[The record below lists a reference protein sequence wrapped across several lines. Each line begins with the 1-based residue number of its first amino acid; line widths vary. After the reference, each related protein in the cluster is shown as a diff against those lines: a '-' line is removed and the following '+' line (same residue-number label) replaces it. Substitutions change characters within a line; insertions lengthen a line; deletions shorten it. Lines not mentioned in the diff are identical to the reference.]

1 MTTMDDRLVQNMS
14 QILRLLLRDK
24 THTNSIIKQTGIYK
38 NNVFEAIKY
47 LEKAGLATRFKDKKV
62 HRQKVFIQL
71 KEFGQQLADFIENA
85 EKFEKSFDDL
95 RNTITRVYDLPKDA
109 EEKVIHSLL
118 LDRGLNRQ
126 EIDSY
131 KDHILFAEAFESD
144 SMSVLIDG
152 IIRKYA
158 LFLLEFSPNN
168 FAKDFLKEIITRKL
182 SNYLIIRIENIV
194 KDAYFRSEKYAIDL
208 PKHVTMKNRT
218 NEMVE
223 EISSLFFYFVKEQ
236 VNYTYKNRHIR
247 NEVKN
252 IVSSLFSIFHLP
264 KESIEQKLKEEIE
277 FIETH
282 PPRKI
287 SPYLDVDQVRRS
299 NEIQM
304 EIYNY
309 VGELNI
315 SA

>member
-1 MTTMDDRLVQNMS
+1 MDDRLVQDMS
-14 QILRLLLRDK
+14 RILHLLLEGR
-24 THTNSIIKQTGIYK
+24 TNINSIIKQTGIYK
-38 NNVFEAIKY
+38 NNVFEATKY
-47 LEKAGLATRFKDKKV
+47 LEKAGLAIRYKDRKI

-71 KEFGQQLADFIENA
+71 NEFGQQLADFIENA

-95 RNTITRVYDLPKDA
+95 RNKMTRVYDLPKDA
-109 EEKVIHSLL
+109 EKKVIHSLL
-118 LDRGLNRQ
+118 LNRGLNRQ
-126 EIDSY
+126 EIESY
-131 KDHILFAEAFESD
+131 ENHILCAEAFESD

-152 IIRKYA
+152 IVRKYA

-168 FAKDFLKEIITRKL
+168 YAKDFLKEIITRKL
-182 SNYLIIRIENIV
+182 SNYLIIRIENTV
-194 KDAYFRSEKYAIDL
+194 KDAYSRSKKYEINL
-208 PKHVTMKNRT
+208 PEHVAMKNRI

-223 EISSLFFYFVKEQ
+223 ENSSLFFYFVDEQ
-236 VNYTYKNRHIR
+236 VNYPYKNRHIC

-277 FIETH
+277 FRESHPHPKDIPYFDEYEFKSTEET
-282 PPRKI
+282 
-287 SPYLDVDQVRRS
+287 
-299 NEIQM
+299 QM

-309 VGELNI
+309 VAELNT

>member
-1 MTTMDDRLVQNMS
+1 MDDRLVQNMS
-14 QILRLLLRDK
+14 QILRLLLRNK
-24 THTNSIIKQTGIYK
+24 TNINSIIKQTSIYK

-47 LEKAGLATRFKDKKV
+47 LEKAGLAAKFKDKKI

-71 KEFGQQLADFIENA
+71 NEFGQQLADFIENT

-95 RNTITRVYDLPKDA
+95 RNTITRIYDLPKDA
-109 EEKVIHSLL
+109 EKEVIHSLL
-118 LDRGLNRQ
+118 LARGLNRQ

-131 KDHILFAEAFESD
+131 EDHILFAEAFESD

-158 LFLLEFSPNN
+158 LFLLEFTPNN
-168 FAKDFLKEIITRKL
+168 FAKDFLKEIITRRL
-182 SNYLIIRIENIV
+182 SNYLIIRIENMV
-194 KDAYFRSEKYAIDL
+194 KDAYLRSEKYEIDL
-208 PKHVTMKNRT
+208 PKHVTMKNKS
-218 NEMVE
+218 NEMIE

-252 IVSSLFSIFHLP
+252 VISSLYSIFHLP
-264 KESIEQKLKEEIE
+264 KESIDQKLKEVIE
-277 FIETH
+277 FRESH
-282 PPRKI
+282 PHPKNI
-287 SPYLDVDQVRRS
+287 PYFDEYEFKRTE
-299 NEIQM
+299 EIQM

-309 VGELNI
+309 VGELNR
-315 SA
+315 ST

>member
-1 MTTMDDRLVQNMS
+1 MDDRLVQNMS

-24 THTNSIIKQTGIYK
+24 TNINSIIKQTGIYK

-47 LEKAGLATRFKDKKV
+47 LEKAGLLAKFKDKKV
-62 HRQKVFIQL
+62 HRQKVFTQL
-71 KEFGQQLADFIENA
+71 NEFGQQLADFIENT

-95 RNTITRVYDLPKDA
+95 RNTITRIYDLPKDA
-109 EEKVIHSLL
+109 EKKVIHSLL

-131 KDHILFAEAFESD
+131 EDQILFAEAFESD

-152 IIRKYA
+152 ITRKYA
-158 LFLLEFSPNN
+158 LFLLEFSPNK
-168 FAKDFLKEIITRKL
+168 FAKDLLKEIITRRL
-182 SNYLIIRIENIV
+182 SNFLIIRIENII
-194 KDAYFRSEKYAIDL
+194 KEAHFRRENYEIDL
-208 PKHVTMKNRT
+208 PKPVTMKNKT
-218 NEMVE
+218 NEMIE

-252 IVSSLFSIFHLP
+252 VISSLYSIFHLP
-264 KESIEQKLKEEIE
+264 KESIDQKLKEVIE
-277 FIETH
+277 FRESH
-282 PPRKI
+282 PHPRDI
-287 SPYLDVDQVRRS
+287 PYFDEYEFKRTE
-299 NEIQM
+299 EIQM

-309 VGELNI
+309 VGELNR
-315 SA
+315 ST